1 MKIRNYYFWIAAIA
15 SIAIDIITKQSVVR
29 NLHLLQTFPLIPNVL
44 HFTYIRNNGAA
55 FSLFQGHEWLRWLSL
70 IVSLILIA
78 IGIFR
83 SFSNIWEQ
91 VGFGLIL
98 AGAAGNGI
106 DRLFFGSVVDFIDI
120 RLINFAVFNWA
131 DASINIG
138 IICLLIN
145 SFFDRSPRSNSR

>member
-1 MKIRNYYFWIAAIA
+1 MIFKNYYFWIAAIA
-15 SIAIDIITKQSVVR
+15 NILIDIFTKQAIVH
-29 NLHLLQTFPLIPNVL
+29 NFQLLQTLPLIPNIF

-70 IVSLILIA
+70 IVSLGLVA

-83 SFSNIWEQ
+83 KFTNIWEQ

-106 DRLFFGSVVDFIDI
+106 DRLFYGSVVDFIDI
-120 RLINFAVFNWA
+120 RLINFAIFNWA
-131 DASINIG
+131 DVSINLG
-138 IICLLIN
+138 IICLVIHAITDL
-145 SFFDRSPRSNSR
+145 SHSSNSR